1 MFALAIVYDYSLAA
15 FARYANR
22 YHKSA
27 FGDSE
32 KMNWSN
38 SCSKK
43 CSSGYQKDENADRCK
58 KSQRWEKTLT
68 QIKRIVKS
76 DGNLQDQTDVSTP
89 V

>member
-1 MFALAIVYDYSLAA
+1 
-15 FARYANR
+15 
-22 YHKSA
+22 
-27 FGDSE
+27 
-32 KMNWSN
+32 MNWSN